1 MPDNGVFLG
10 VAETIAGS
18 PLFCG
23 VGIAQCLF
31 QSLVSRHLVIGHVR
45 NIKKLLNELFP

>member
-1 MPDNGVFLG
+1 MFLG
-10 VAETIAGS
+10 VAETIIGS

-23 VGIAQCLF
+23 VCIAQCLF
-31 QSLVSRHLVIGHVR
+31 QSLVLRHLVIAHAR